1 MEIQN
6 RQQEKW
12 IETGLKSGNTSIR
25 IECHILYIYK
35 QNETNRNET
44 KRNET
49 DRN

>member
-25 IECHILYIYK
+25 IECHILYI
-35 QNETNRNET
+35 NRTKRIET